1 MLSTITERACVCSRK
16 GLDDSIILEGEISDA
31 EDIDLTADGEVEK
44 FIDSMNKHISNTK
57 TLDKRIHEFDNEI
70 KLLRTQ
76 VFQLQRK
83 LDNGFKYTYYLG
95 AAFSASFAVTIICLR
110 RLRD

>member
-1 MLSTITERACVCSRK
+1 M
-16 GLDDSIILEGEISDA
+16 DDSIILEGEISDA

-70 KLLRTQ
+70 KILRTQ

>member
-1 MLSTITERACVCSRK
+1 M
-16 GLDDSIILEGEISDA
+16 DDSIILEGEISDA

-83 LDNGFKYTYYLG
+83 LDNGFTPLKN
-95 AAFSASFAVTIICLR
+95 
-110 RLRD
+110 